1 MITLSLMKK
10 KAKKNKTQTNN
21 IKIKLTSKMSYP
33 HHTIKILTHF
43 VNTYVHMYV
52 LFIMYH

>member
-1 MITLSLMKK
+1 MKK

-33 HHTIKILTHF
+33 PPYNK
-43 VNTYVHMYV
+43 NTYALRKYICTYV
-52 LFIMYH
+52 CTFYYVSLNI